1 MTILVIAEHDNIKL
15 NNATRNVITAACQL
29 AQDIHVLVVG
39 DNCASVVTSA
49 QQLFNIKLV
58 LVADHPAYAHALAEN
73 FAELIKTLA
82 PDYTYIMAP
91 ATTFG
96 KNILPRA
103 AALLNV
109 EQISDVSQI
118 LSANTFVRPIYAG
131 NALATVQNLCAK
143 QLLTIR
149 TTAFAACELTT
160 TSCEIKTLPNICDF
174 KLSEFVSLEK
184 NITGKLPE
192 LTTARIVVA
201 GGRGF
206 QNQENFKL
214 LEQLAIVLN
223 AAIGAS
229 RAAVDAG
236 FAPNDC
242 QVGQTGKIVAPEL
255 YLAIGISG
263 AIQHVAGMKDSKVI
277 VAINIDPEAAIF
289 KIADYGIVGDLFT
302 IVPELIQALTRV

>member
-236 FAPNDC
+236 FVPNDC

>member
-160 TSCEIKTLPNICDF
+160 TSCEIKTLSNICDF

-236 FAPNDC
+236 FVPNDC

>member
-1 MTILVIAEHDNIKL
+1 MTILVIAEHDNTKL
-15 NNATRNVITAACQL
+15 HNSTRNVITAACQL
-29 AQDIHVLVVG
+29 KQDIHVLVAG
-39 DNCASVVTSA
+39 NNCAAVVTSA

-109 EQISDVSQI
+109 EQISDVTQI

-149 TTAFAACELTT
+149 TTAFAACELTN

-236 FAPNDC
+236 FVPNDC

>member
-15 NNATRNVITAACQL
+15 NNATKNVITAACQL

-58 LVADHPAYAHALAEN
+58 LVADHPTYAHALAEN

-109 EQISDVSQI
+109 EQISDVTQI

-223 AAIGAS
+223 AVIGAS

-236 FAPNDC
+236 FVPNDC

>member
-1 MTILVIAEHDNIKL
+1 
-15 NNATRNVITAACQL
+15 
-29 AQDIHVLVVG
+29 
-39 DNCASVVTSA
+39 
-49 QQLFNIKLV
+49 
-58 LVADHPAYAHALAEN
+58 
-73 FAELIKTLA
+73 
-82 PDYTYIMAP
+82 MAP

-236 FAPNDC
+236 FVPNDC

>member
-15 NNATRNVITAACQL
+15 NNATKNVITAACQL

-58 LVADHPAYAHALAEN
+58 LVADHPTYAHALAEN

-109 EQISDVSQI
+109 EQISDVTQI

-236 FAPNDC
+236 FVPNDC